1 MKFVTY
7 NKQKISKLSLGTVQF
22 GLDYGI
28 ANSEGKPSQNCINE
42 IVNHIYEHN
51 INCFDTAQDYGNSEE
66 VLGKSLVDKSD
77 IVIVSKLKSELFEEN
92 LDKNISKTLDNLQ
105 QKTIFGLLLHDSQL
119 LYRWSQKHS
128 FSVQQLLDDKK
139 IDYFGVSI
147 YSNKDFELAINNDNI
162 QIIQIPFNLFDQ
174 RAVTQRWLKRAKEAN
189 KLIFIRSIFLQGLF
203 FMNKDELKGNLAKA
217 KPYLERLKELEHK
230 FNLSTAELAMAY
242 VESVAK
248 ESVLLFGCDSLAQA
262 KENISSYKQLPILK
276 QESLD
281 ELKELFSTIPEEIT
295 NPTLWRLS

>member
-1 MKFVTY
+1 MRFITY

-28 ANSEGKPSQNCINE
+28 ANSTGKPTQKCVNE
-42 IVNHIYEHN
+42 IVNYIYEN
-51 INCFDTAQDYGNSEE
+51 GINCFDTAQAYGNSEE
-66 VLGKSLVDKSD
+66 VLGKSLVDKLNV
-77 IVIVSKLKSELFEEN
+77 VIISKLKSELFEEN
-92 LDKNISKTLDNLQ
+92 LAKNISKTLENLQ

-128 FSVQQLLDDKK
+128 SLVQQLVEDKK

-147 YSNKDFELAINNDNI
+147 YSNKDFELAINNDDI

-174 RAVTQRWLKRAKEAN
+174 RAVTEHWLERAKEAN

-203 FMNKDELKGNLAKA
+203 FMNKEDLKGNLAKA
-217 KPYLERLKELEHK
+217 KPYLESLKELEQK
-230 FNLSTAELAMAY
+230 LNLSTAELAMAY
-242 VESVAK
+242 VESVAN
-248 ESVLLFGCDSLAQA
+248 ESILLFGCDSLAQA
-262 KENISSYKQLPILK
+262 KENISSYEQLPMLT

-281 ELKELFSTIPEEIT
+281 EIKELFSMIPEEIT
-295 NPTLWRLS
+295 NPTLWRVS

>member
-1 MKFVTY
+1 MKFVIY

-28 ANSEGKPSQNCINE
+28 ANSEGKPTQNRVDE
-42 IVNHIYEHN
+42 IVNYIYEN
-51 INCFDTAQDYGNSEE
+51 GLNCFDTAQAYGNAEE
-66 VLGKSLVDKSD
+66 VLGKSLADKSD

-105 QKTIFGLLLHDSQL
+105 QKTVFGLLLHDSEL

-128 FSVQQLLDDKK
+128 SLVQQLVKDKK

-147 YSNKDFELAINNDNI
+147 YSNEDFELAINNDNI

-174 RAVTQRWLKRAKEAN
+174 RAVTQRWLERAKEAN

-203 FMNKDELKGNLAKA
+203 FMNKDELKGNLAKV
-217 KPYLERLKELEHK
+217 KPYLERLKELEQK
-230 FNLSTAELAMAY
+230 LNLSTAELAMAY

-262 KENISSYKQLPILK
+262 KENILNYEQLAILK

-281 ELKELFSTIPEEIT
+281 EIKELFSTIPKEIT
-295 NPTLWRLS
+295 NPTLWRVS